1 MDTNTMI
8 VLAAAGI
15 IFLVVLLE
23 FIFRVLYNKGTNAL
37 GNARRR
43 HKNATQ
49 GPVIERLS
57 DLYPEITAQ
66 HQQNGTATAMNPALL
81 QSDVLIMNVEAV
93 TAQNGDAMRTAA
105 MGQGAY
111 AAGGTLGQGAA
122 KKQPGSILRAFASI
136 IAGFG
141 ILINLYLLL
150 MIGIHTAFPGWKDP
164 EMAFASMTI
173 LLLVA
178 IGIMA
183 LIAYVVMI
191 ITRKP
196 AYTAFFPIIGTAS
209 AVALMLGA
217 RWYFF
222 DRGVQDLKKYLS
234 WIGRRSGSASASP
247 YIIPCICVAAA
258 LLVCYLLYWL
268 CGWRWPLIPAVIVSI
283 ALALILFY
291 VIRKATFLA
300 DRLILLFGNYAGYAV
315 VALLYGLA
323 EPKKAKQ

>member
-57 DLYPEITAQ
+57 DLYPEIAAQ

-81 QSDVLIMNVEAV
+81 QSDAPIMNVEAV
-93 TAQNGDAMRTAA
+93 TAQNGDAMRNASI
-105 MGQGAY
+105 GQGTVPIIPA
-111 AAGGTLGQGAA
+111 TQTA

-150 MIGIHTAFPGWKDP
+150 IIGIHTAFPGWKDP

-196 AYTAFFPIIGTAS
+196 AYTAFFPIIGTAA

-247 YIIPCICVAAA
+247 YIIPCICVAAV

-268 CGWRWPLIPAVIVSI
+268 RGWRWPLIVAVIISI
-283 ALALILFY
+283 ALALILLF

-323 EPKKAKQ
+323 EPKKAKKN

>member
-1 MDTNTMI
+1 MI

-57 DLYPEITAQ
+57 DLYPEIAAQ

-81 QSDVLIMNVEAV
+81 QSDVPIIPA
-93 TAQNGDAMRTAA
+93 TQP
-105 MGQGAY
+105 
-111 AAGGTLGQGAA
+111 A
-122 KKQPGSILRAFASI
+122 KKQPVSILRAFASI
-136 IAGFG
+136 VAGFG

-164 EMAFASMTI
+164 EMAFASMTVQ
-173 LLLVA
+173 LLVA

-196 AYTAFFPIIGTAS
+196 AYTAFFPIIGTA
-209 AVALMLGA
+209 AAIALMLGA
-217 RWYFF
+217 RWYFY

-258 LLVCYLLYWL
+258 LLLCYLLYWL
-268 CGWRWPLIPAVIVSI
+268 RGWRWPLIPAVIISI
-283 ALALILFY
+283 ALALILLF

-323 EPKKAKQ
+323 EPKKAKKN

>member
-1 MDTNTMI
+1 MI

-57 DLYPEITAQ
+57 DLYPEIAAQ

-81 QSDVLIMNVEAV
+81 QSDVPIIPA
-93 TAQNGDAMRTAA
+93 TQT
-105 MGQGAY
+105 
-111 AAGGTLGQGAA
+111 A

-150 MIGIHTAFPGWKDP
+150 IIGIHTAFPGWKDP

-196 AYTAFFPIIGTAS
+196 AYTAFFPIIGTAA
-209 AVALMLGA
+209 AVALMIGA

-258 LLVCYLLYWL
+258 LLVCYLFYWL
-268 CGWRWPLIPAVIVSI
+268 CGCRWPLIVAVIISI
-283 ALALILFY
+283 ALALILLF

-323 EPKKAKQ
+323 EPKKAKKN

>member
-57 DLYPEITAQ
+57 DLYPEIAAQ

-81 QSDVLIMNVEAV
+81 QSDIPIIPA
-93 TAQNGDAMRTAA
+93 THT
-105 MGQGAY
+105 
-111 AAGGTLGQGAA
+111 A

-173 LLLVA
+173 QLLVA

-247 YIIPCICVAAA
+247 YIIPCICVAVA
-258 LLVCYLLYWL
+258 LLLCYLLYWL
-268 CGWRWPLIPAVIVSI
+268 CGWRWPLIPAVIISI
-283 ALALILFY
+283 ALALILLF

-300 DRLILLFGNYAGYAV
+300 DRLILLFGNYAGYAL

-323 EPKKAKQ
+323 EPKKAKKN

>member
-1 MDTNTMI
+1 MI

-57 DLYPEITAQ
+57 DLYPEIAAQ

-81 QSDVLIMNVEAV
+81 KSDVPIIPA
-93 TAQNGDAMRTAA
+93 AQT
-105 MGQGAY
+105 
-111 AAGGTLGQGAA
+111 A

-196 AYTAFFPIIGTAS
+196 AYTAFFPIIGTAA

-217 RWYFF
+217 RWYFY

-268 CGWRWPLIPAVIVSI
+268 CGWRWPLIAAVIISI
-283 ALALILFY
+283 ALALILLF

>member
-57 DLYPEITAQ
+57 DLYPEIAAQ
-66 HQQNGTATAMNPALL
+66 HQQNG
-81 QSDVLIMNVEAV
+81 
-93 TAQNGDAMRTAA
+93 DAMRNASI
-105 MGQGAY
+105 GQGTY
-111 AAGGTLGQGAA
+111 AAGGAWGQDVVPIIPATQTA

-196 AYTAFFPIIGTAS
+196 AYTAFFPIIGTAA

-217 RWYFF
+217 RWYFY
-222 DRGVQDLKKYLS
+222 DRGVQDLKKYLP

-268 CGWRWPLIPAVIVSI
+268 CGWRWPLIPAVIISI
-283 ALALILFY
+283 ALALILLY

-315 VALLYGLA
+315 VALLYGLT
-323 EPKKAKQ
+323 EPKKAKKN